1 MKFDIVVFGGGTSG
15 IAAAYTASKLGL
27 NVLLVEKSDVLGG
40 SITQGLV
47 VPSMKVNTAG
57 INTEFFTDLVNFS
70 SKYDANHTYIDGN
83 QGWFNPE
90 LLKIVFDD
98 MLKSVKTNI
107 LFSTTP
113 SGICFN
119 SSSQDFDITLKHK
132 LLSLYINTKYI
143 VDATAEGEIFKIL
156 NYEFQEKNEKQQAA
170 SLRFLIS
177 GVELEKFSDFLLKT
191 DPDRNVT
198 TVEKNEKFIHL
209 STACTW
215 DKNKNWALQP
225 YFDKAVTDG
234 VLEYEDTAYFQVFTI
249 PSMPSTLAV
258 NAPRI
263 ILKDYELI
271 SDPFVYSRALTQGR
285 ERIYRLSKF
294 MKKYFSGF
302 ENSFISHIS
311 DTLGIRESNRIKGK
325 YTFIKDD
332 IIHPKEFE
340 NIAFVCDYPIDI
352 HSISKE
358 KDVLEYTSSS
368 YAVPIES
375 LISINNDNLYG
386 VGRIISADFESQAA
400 LRTQQ
405 SCFSMGEAAVKDI
418 YKKYLSN

>member
-15 IAAAYTASKLGL
+15 LAAAYTASKLGL
-27 NVLLVEKSDVLGG
+27 NVLLIEKSDVLGG
-40 SITQGLV
+40 CITQGLV
-47 VPSMKVNTAG
+47 VPAMKVNTAG

-70 SKYDANHTYIDGN
+70 AKYGAVHTYIDGN
-83 QGWFNPE
+83 RGWFNPE

-113 SGICFN
+113 SNIVFD
-119 SSSQDFDITLKHK
+119 SLSSQFEINLKHK
-132 LLSLYINTKYI
+132 LLSLYIISKYI
-143 VDATAEGEIFKIL
+143 IDATSEGEIFKIL

-170 SLRFLIS
+170 SLRFIIS
-177 GVELEKFSDFLLKT
+177 GVDLEKFSDFLLKI

-215 DKNKNWALQP
+215 DNNKNWALRS
-225 YFDKAVTDG
+225 YFDEAVTDG

-263 ILKDYELI
+263 ILKEYELL

-285 ERIYRLSKF
+285 KRIYRLSKF
-294 MKKYFSGF
+294 LQKYFPGF
-302 ENSFISHIS
+302 DNSYISHIS
-311 DTLGIRESNRIKGK
+311 DTLGVRESNRIKGK
-325 YTFIKDD
+325 YTFVKDD

-340 NIAFVCDYPIDI
+340 NIAFFCDYPIDI
-352 HSISKE
+352 HSNSKE
-358 KDVLEYTSSS
+358 NDVLEYTSNT
-368 YAVPIES
+368 YPIPIES
-375 LISINNDNLYG
+375 LISKNNDNLYG
-386 VGRIISADFESQAA
+386 VGRIISSDFESQAA

-418 YKKYLSN
+418 YKKYFSN

>member
-15 IAAAYTASKLGL
+15 IAAAYTASKHGL

-40 SITQGLV
+40 CITQGLV
-47 VPSMKVNTAG
+47 VPAMKVNTAG
-57 INTEFFTDLVNFS
+57 INTEFFADLVNFS
-70 SKYDANHTYIDGN
+70 AKYSAIHTYIDGN
-83 QGWFNPE
+83 RGWFNPE

-98 MLKSVKTNI
+98 MLKSVKTNV

-113 SGICFN
+113 SGIRFN
-119 SSSQDFDITLKHK
+119 SSSHDFDITLKHK
-132 LLSLYINTKYI
+132 LLSLYISAKYI

-170 SLRFLIS
+170 SLRFVIS
-177 GVELEKFSDFLLKT
+177 GVDLEKFSDFLLKT
-191 DPDRNVT
+191 DPDRTVT
-198 TVEKNEKFIHL
+198 TVEKNEKIIHL

-215 DKNKNWALQP
+215 DNNKNWALRP
-225 YFDKAVTDG
+225 YFDNAVTDG

-294 MKKYFSGF
+294 LQKYFPGF
-302 ENSFISHIS
+302 DNSYISHIS
-311 DTLGIRESNRIKGK
+311 DTLGLRESNRIKGK
-325 YTFIKDD
+325 YTFVKDD
-332 IIHPKEFE
+332 IIHPKKFE

-352 HSISKE
+352 HSNSKE
-358 KDVLEYTSSS
+358 NDVLEYTSNA

-375 LISINNDNLYG
+375 LISINNNNLYG

-418 YKKYLSN
+418 YKKYFCN

>member
-47 VPSMKVNTAG
+47 VPAMKVNTAG
-57 INTEFFTDLVNFS
+57 INTEFFADLVNFS
-70 SKYDANHTYIDGN
+70 SKYGANYTYIDGN

-98 MLKSVKTNI
+98 MLKSVKTNV
-107 LFSTTP
+107 LFSTTTSDIRFNP
-113 SGICFN
+113 S
-119 SSSQDFDITLKHK
+119 SRDFDITLKHK
-132 LLSLYINTKYI
+132 LLSLYINAKYI
-143 VDATAEGEIFKIL
+143 IDATAEGEIFKIL

-170 SLRFLIS
+170 SLRFVIS
-177 GVELEKFSDFLLKT
+177 GVDLEKFSDFLLKT

-215 DKNKNWALQP
+215 DNNKNWALRP
-225 YFDKAVTDG
+225 YFDNAVTDG

-249 PSMPSTLAV
+249 HSMPSTLAV

-294 MKKYFSGF
+294 MRIYFPGF

-375 LISINNDNLYG
+375 LISINNNNLYG

-418 YKKYLSN
+418 YKKYFCN

>member
-1 MKFDIVVFGGGTSG
+1 MNFDIVVFGGGTSG

-27 NVLLVEKSDVLGG
+27 NVLLIEKSDVLGG

-47 VPSMKVNTAG
+47 VPAMKVNTCG
-57 INTEFFTDLVNFS
+57 INTEFFFDLINFS
-70 SKYDANHTYIDGN
+70 AKYGATHTYIDGN
-83 QGWFNPE
+83 RGWFNPE
-90 LLKIVFDD
+90 LLKVVFDD

-113 SGICFN
+113 SNIAFDAL
-119 SSSQDFDITLKHK
+119 SSEFEINLKHK
-132 LLSLYINTKYI
+132 LLSLYISAKYI

-170 SLRFLIS
+170 SLRFIIS
-177 GVELEKFSDFLLKT
+177 GVDLEKFSDFLLKT

-215 DKNKNWALQP
+215 DNNKNWALRP
-225 YFDKAVTDG
+225 YFDEAVSDG

-263 ILKDYELI
+263 ILKEYELL
-271 SDPFVYSRALTQGR
+271 SDPFVYSRALIQGR
-285 ERIYRLSKF
+285 ERIYRLSDF
-294 MKKYFSGF
+294 MQKYFSGF
-302 ENSFISHIS
+302 ENSYISHIS

-352 HSISKE
+352 HSNSKGN
-358 KDVLEYTSSS
+358 DVLEYTTNT
-368 YAVPIES
+368 YPVPIEA

-386 VGRIISADFESQAA
+386 VGRIISSDFESQAA

-418 YKKYLSN
+418 YKKYFSN